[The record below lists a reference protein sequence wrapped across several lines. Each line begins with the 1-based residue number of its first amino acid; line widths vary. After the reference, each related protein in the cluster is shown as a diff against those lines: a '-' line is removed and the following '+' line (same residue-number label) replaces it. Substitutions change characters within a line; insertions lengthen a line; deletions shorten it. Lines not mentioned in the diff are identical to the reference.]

1 MVALRTLQLKEGRED
16 ESRSTALAFS
26 ESQQQRL
33 KHLAPK
39 LQGPTHKQQNPY
51 SPDSPDSLPWAS

>member
-16 ESRSTALAFS
+16 ESRSAALAFS

-33 KHLAPK
+33 RHLAPK
-39 LQGPTHKQQNPY
+39 LQAPPQTTKPLLSRLSTLG
-51 SPDSPDSLPWAS
+51 